1 MKKYLIIFLLSFVSV
16 FGQPNHKRPEF
27 FQKHPFESEIISIPG
42 NDSTYS
48 VYFTYRMPYRFLVFE
63 REDDSF
69 GAEFR
74 VTVEILDE
82 NENLVKRD
90 IKDRNISVN
99 DFNETKDHSLFLQD
113 FLLFKL
119 KPAKYKVST
128 TISDLNSSSEMPSK
142 PIELDLHKEENKI
155 IYHPIVIESAQL
167 LCDSSKS
174 FLLANAGGNI
184 PYSPVI
190 FNLVIPVSD
199 TSIENLNV
207 QIINNDEE
215 IYSGKITESY
225 LIPFGLTL
233 CEQNLAVT
241 VDSSNS
247 LLKNFVLRDVNQKL
261 SEGKAILKIS
271 DDEKGIDEEYK
282 SRIVWFSKPFSL
294 MDPEKAIEYLS
305 YIESDSVISIMLD
318 EDESD
323 YPKIL
328 NEYWKKFDPTPET
341 SYNEIMVEYYN
352 RIDYANKEFRSIGS
366 GNGAKTDRG
375 MIYIKFGKPEKIERI
390 SNPQGQIVEVWT
402 YVNPERKFSFI
413 DKKGTGNFT
422 LIEE

>member
-1 MKKYLIIFLLSFVSV
+1 MKKYLIIFLLSIVSV

-42 NDSTYS
+42 NDSLFS

-63 REDDSF
+63 REDGSF

-90 IKDRNISVN
+90 IKDRNISVS
-99 DFNETKDHSLFLQD
+99 DFNETKDHFLFLQD
-113 FLLFKL
+113 FLYFKL
-119 KPAKYKVST
+119 KPAKYKFST
-128 TISDLNSSSEMPSK
+128 TISDLNSSGEIPSK
-142 PIELDLHKEENKI
+142 PVDLDLRKEENKI
-155 IYHPIVIESAQL
+155 IHHPIVIESEQIM
-167 LCDSSKS
+167 CDSSKS

-184 PYSPVI
+184 PYSPIV

-207 QIINNDEE
+207 EITNNDEE
-215 IYSGKITESY
+215 VYSGKINESY
-225 LIPFGLTL
+225 VLPIGINL

-241 VDSSNS
+241 IDSTNL
-247 LLKNFVLRDVNQKL
+247 LLKNFILRDVNQKIN
-261 SEGKAILKIS
+261 EGEVILKVSNTENDIN
-271 DDEKGIDEEYK
+271 EEYK
-282 SRIVWFSKPFSL
+282 ARVVWFNKPFSL

-328 NEYWKKFDPTPET
+328 NEYWKKFDPT
-341 SYNEIMVEYYN
+341 SYNEIMFEYYS
-352 RIDYANKEFRSIGS
+352 RIDYANKEFRGIGNN
-366 GNGAKTDRG
+366 NGAKTDRG